1 MMTVQLFSALTPWRE
16 SSEIREY
23 FEDVFCGSGGYF
35 QVPLQEIEKLK
46 KSRLRT
52 KNENRRGATRIRS
65 DNLPTCPNVRN
76 RHFKFH
82 EFPSEVTCQYPP
94 SPQKGFRNNC

>member
-52 KNENRRGATRIRS
+52 KNKDRRGATRIRS
-65 DNLPTCPNVRN
+65 DNLPACPNVRK

-82 EFPSEVTCQYPP
+82 EFPSEVTCQHPP
-94 SPQKGFRNNC
+94 LP